1 MKRKSILS
9 ALSCLLCAC
18 FLTGC
23 GGEMGTTAVVPETAA
38 EQKETEAERTPGMTY
53 ETLSTSGFHTVG
65 VKSDGTVV
73 AVGPDDD
80 GECNVSVWTDVVAVS
95 TVSGLGGRYTLGL
108 KSDGTVLYAGSD
120 LYGQRDIVT
129 DWTDIVAVSGGT
141 FHIVGLKSDGTV
153 VAGEAEGDIP
163 YNHEFGQ
170 CNVSDWTDI
179 VAVSA
184 GECHTVGL
192 KSDGTVVAVGSN
204 SEGACDVSDW
214 TDIVAIS
221 AGAYHTVGLKSD
233 GTVVAAGM
241 DQGECNVSAWAD
253 IAAISAGKGQTI
265 GIKSD
270 GSVVVATNR
279 ELGKMVG
286 FPSAVVSNWTDMVAV
301 SIAIDGAVGLKSDGT
316 VVVAGAVATSD
327 GTPIFGEGLQWDV
340 SGWTDIKMPE
350 KK

>member
-9 ALSCLLCAC
+9 ALSCLLCVC

-141 FHIVGLKSDGTV
+141 FHI
-153 VAGEAEGDIP
+153 
-163 YNHEFGQ
+163 
-170 CNVSDWTDI
+170 
-179 VAVSA
+179 
-184 GECHTVGL
+184 VGL

-327 GTPIFGEGLQWDV
+327 GTPISGEGLQWDV